1 MAGSHDAAEHIRRAI
16 ALVNAVSDGPTDE
29 EITPSE
35 IAEAIRDALE
45 VGEGELLPIAHR
57 FLVEALDAVSD
68 GMPADYVAMSLYAA
82 LGVLGDATPE

>member
-1 MAGSHDAAEHIRRAI
+1 LAGVQEAADHIRQAI

-35 IAEAIRDALE
+35 IAEAVRDAIE
-45 VGEGELLPIAHR
+45 SAEGELPPPAHR
-57 FLVEALDAVSD
+57 YLVEALDAVSD

-82 LGVLGDATPE
+82 LGVLGEA

>member
-1 MAGSHDAAEHIRRAI
+1 LAGPHEAAEHIRRAI

-45 VGEGELLPIAHR
+45 VGGGELLPTAHR
-57 FLVEALDAVSD
+57 YLVEALDAVSD

-82 LGVLGDATPE
+82 LGVLGEA

>member
-1 MAGSHDAAEHIRRAI
+1 VAGVEEAANHIRQAI

-35 IAEAIRDALE
+35 IAEAVRDAIE
-45 VGEGELLPIAHR
+45 AGADELPPPAHR
-57 FLVEALDAVSD
+57 YLVEALDAVSD

-82 LGVLGDATPE
+82 LGVLGEA